1 VDGIQAKI
9 YRLPFTGRRA
19 LGKIMAD
26 KVVVKAEKRE
36 GRGKNDTRRL
46 RAEGKIPVSVYGGG
60 EEAVAVIA
68 ELKELA
74 AILRTDAGVN
84 TVFSLD
90 IAGVGA
96 HDVIFQDRQ
105 IDAVKGRLLHA
116 DLRRLTKGEKLEM
129 TVPIHIVGE
138 APGLS
143 EEGAVLNQPL
153 HEIKILVDPAN
164 VPDAIEV
171 DVSNLNAGESIQ
183 VSDIKFAR
191 GIEVHEL
198 PETVLASIVM
208 VKEEELEPQTA
219 EAGEPEIVGGSGAD
233 GETEG

>member
-1 VDGIQAKI
+1 
-9 YRLPFTGRRA
+9 
-19 LGKIMAD
+19 MAE

-36 GRGKNDTRRL
+36 GRGKNDSRRL
-46 RAEGKIPVSVYGGG
+46 RVEGKIPVSVYGGG
-60 EEAVAVIA
+60 EDSVAAVAD
-68 ELKELA
+68 LKDLA
-74 AILRTDAGVN
+74 AILRTDSGVN

-90 IAGVGA
+90 IDGVGA

-138 APGLS
+138 APGLT

-171 DVSNLNAGESIQ
+171 DVSNLNAGESIHI
-183 VSDIKFAR
+183 SDLKFGR

-208 VKEEELEPQTA
+208 VKEEELEPQVA
-219 EAGEPEIVGGSGAD
+219 EEGEPEVVGEETETAE
-233 GETEG
+233 GETEGE